1 MLQKISFIA
10 MLGPLRIGAKEN
22 NLTSSNDPRRLLTID
37 QEAEI
42 VRNLSFL
49 CYRRKDPQAV
59 NAICVEEIPAGKGLV
74 VRLTVSGTATLY
86 AEEGLRQICALLEH
100 FSRSGKLIV
109 IILVHA
115 VLICC
120 FDDKNARQF
129 DVDVLFERV
138 VQLNISRICARLQ
151 LRQKQDVKS
160 SLVMQLYGVVNRLR
174 TDISDEF
181 REIQSQVRELAE
193 TYQLLKQHHKYPPEE
208 QTYPQ
213 LEKMIKIARCV
224 DQSPSLSTLLSHDS
238 TLSPERVIIMKD
250 WLAKLGHYYN
260 ACVRLV
266 SSAMKKRS
274 LFRNIRVES
283 FEIEL
288 PTTVRSFS
296 VAGAAIPLLK
306 SFQDAPGMSKAL
318 QRYGNSQNK
327 ACNVLLDRLDG
338 TRAGI
343 KVHAE
348 VKLLF
353 YYATHP
359 VKLKPRVI
367 CANKSACYLCDLFLR
382 VHGQFQVPMTFGKLN
397 ERWILPDWLSI
408 RPEELPTLRL
418 AVERFNHILDEQI
431 LRLLKGVKR
440 LPDPME
446 SAIGLPAE
454 WSPASSA
461 QIKKNNGSTRS
472 ENLDGSNLSTDRCP
486 RTYLDR
492 EESHRV
498 PVSRQQY

>member
-22 NLTSSNDPRRLLTID
+22 NLTSSNDPRRFLTID

-86 AEEGLRQICALLEH
+86 AEEGLRQICALLEQ

-120 FDDKNARQF
+120 FDENARQF

-138 VQLNISRICARLQ
+138 VQLDISRICARLQ

-160 SLVMQLYGVVNRLR
+160 SLVMQLCGVVNRLR
-174 TDISDEF
+174 TDIPDEF
-181 REIQSQVRELAE
+181 REIQNQVRELSE
-193 TYQLLKQHHKYPPEE
+193 TYQLLKLRHKYPPEE
-208 QTYPQ
+208 QTYRQ
-213 LEKMIKIARCV
+213 LREMIKIARCV

-260 ACVRLV
+260 ACVSLV
-266 SSAMKKRS
+266 SAARKKRS

-288 PTTVRSFS
+288 PTAVRSFS
-296 VAGAAIPLLK
+296 VAG
-306 SFQDAPGMSKAL
+306 
-318 QRYGNSQNK
+318 
-327 ACNVLLDRLDG
+327 
-338 TRAGI
+338 
-343 KVHAE
+343 
-348 VKLLF
+348 
-353 YYATHP
+353 
-359 VKLKPRVI
+359 
-367 CANKSACYLCDLFLR
+367 
-382 VHGQFQVPMTFGKLN
+382 
-397 ERWILPDWLSI
+397 
-408 RPEELPTLRL
+408 
-418 AVERFNHILDEQI
+418 
-431 LRLLKGVKR
+431 
-440 LPDPME
+440 
-446 SAIGLPAE
+446 
-454 WSPASSA
+454 
-461 QIKKNNGSTRS
+461 
-472 ENLDGSNLSTDRCP
+472 
-486 RTYLDR
+486 
-492 EESHRV
+492 
-498 PVSRQQY
+498 